1 MIKDISLIQKELK
14 GYVEVE
20 LPFEFQYNTHIKY
33 ITLKD
38 NDEAFFQGGKFKGL
52 GNDCILLTNQYRN
65 WSVPI
70 CNRLKDGSIC
80 YESRF
85 FIQEEKLKKCT
96 QENDDLQKKI
106 IFQQNIIQKL
116 TNQLQEY
123 EHLLQE
129 NRYSLKD
136 KSIECREKEKEI
148 KQLKYL
154 IHQLQ

>member
-1 MIKDISLIQKELK
+1 MIKDISLIQKELI
-14 GYVEVE
+14 GFVEVE
-20 LPFEFQYNTHIKY
+20 LPFDFHYNTHIKY

-38 NDEAFFQGGKFKGL
+38 DYEAFFQGGTFKGL
-52 GNDCILLTNQYRN
+52 GNDCILLTNKFRN
-65 WSVPI
+65 WSVPT
-70 CNRLKDGSIC
+70 CKRSKDGIIC

-85 FIQEEKLKKCT
+85 FIQDKKLEKCT

-106 IFQQNIIQKL
+106 IFQQNIIDKL

-123 EHLLQE
+123 EHLLQD

-136 KSIECREKEKEI
+136 KSIECREKDDEI
-148 KQLKYL
+148 KKLKYL